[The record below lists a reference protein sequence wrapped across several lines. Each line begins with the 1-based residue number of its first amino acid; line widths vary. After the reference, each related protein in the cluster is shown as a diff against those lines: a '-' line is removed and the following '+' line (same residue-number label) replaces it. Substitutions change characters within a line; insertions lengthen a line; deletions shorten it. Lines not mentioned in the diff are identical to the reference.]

1 MGCNRGSGD
10 RVSEEIEGQ
19 DNGAEAIAGA
29 LREVCTEKLDRRR
42 LLQHSLA
49 GGAALM
55 TSTLPFN
62 RFMSQAFALESAPVV
77 EATWDTDQ
85 VRATPVPHRYLHG
98 LIRSHVRFQVLLP
111 VAWNGKIAIF
121 TRGFSGT
128 ELSTETFQ
136 PAALTKGYAFASCD
150 EGWSRPTIADNPQD
164 DYYESRQSLVEL
176 TVYTKALVLT
186 HYGRAASR
194 TLLVG
199 SSNGGHHTRW
209 MVEAY
214 PLMFDGGISGFGY
227 NSQLTQWGSVAR
239 LVRNYDVIAPRI
251 DDIIAERAK
260 NARWDPFREHL
271 SPPLT
276 KAQVTALRNIYDIPM
291 ELTNG
296 FRYNDGRWFGS
307 EANWKSN
314 YSSLLGYLRD
324 SIPRWD
330 ESYRPSGGRPTDA
343 EIKLWDPLNSP
354 AYIQF
359 DLRREDC
366 NGHLARPLIIMHGA
380 SDPIVGPGEAEG
392 YKNLVAKTI
401 GPREAEK
408 LLAVYYIAGM
418 GHGGPEYNNLVPA
431 QIDALESMVDYQQ
444 SNGSRGAPAPA
455 VMGIYP
461 REPVVGSGN
470 SLGFYDHP
478 GQDRRKASRSKP

>member
-1 MGCNRGSGD
+1 M
-10 RVSEEIEGQ
+10 SEKTKRSMSEM
-19 DNGAEAIAGA
+19 
-29 LREVCTEKLDRRR
+29 RSTMLDRRT

-49 GGAALM
+49 GGAAL
-55 TSTLPFN
+55 TASTLLGSGLT
-62 RFMSQAFALESAPVV
+62 SQAFTSDPAPNV
-77 EATWDTDQ
+77 EATLDTDQ
-85 VRATPVPHRYLHG
+85 VRTTPVSHRYIHG
-98 LIRSHVRFQVLLP
+98 LIRSHVRFQVFLP

-128 ELSTETFQ
+128 ELSAGAFQ
-136 PAALTKGYAFASCD
+136 AAAVTKGYAFASCD
-150 EGWSRPTIADNPQD
+150 EGWFRPTIADNPQD

-186 HYGRAASR
+186 NYGRAASR

-199 SSNGGHHTRW
+199 GSNGGHHTRW

-214 PLMFDGGISGFGY
+214 PLMFDGGISGYGY

-239 LVRNYDVIAPRI
+239 VVRNYDVIATRI

-260 NARWDPFREHL
+260 NAHWDPFRERL
-271 SPPLT
+271 LPPLT
-276 KAQVTALRNIYDIPM
+276 KAQLTALRNIYDIPM

-296 FRYNDGRWFGS
+296 YRYNDGRWFGS

-314 YSSLLGYLRD
+314 YNALLGYLRD
-324 SIPRWD
+324 SVPRWD
-330 ESYRPSGGRPTDA
+330 ETYHPSGGRPTDA
-343 EIKLWDPLNSP
+343 EVKLWDPLNSP
-354 AYIQF
+354 AYIQI

-380 SDPIVGPGEAEG
+380 ADPIVSPGEAEG

-401 GPREAEK
+401 GQREAEN

-418 GHGGPEYNNLVPA
+418 GHGGTQYDNLIPE
-431 QIDALESMVDYQQ
+431 QIDALESMIDYQQ
-444 SNGSRGAPAPA
+444 SNGSRGAPAPSFI
-455 VMGIYP
+455 GGYP
-461 REPVVGSGN
+461 REPVKGSGN
-470 SLGFYDHP
+470 SLGFYDHRAH
-478 GQDRRKASRSKP
+478 DRRKASR

>member
-1 MGCNRGSGD
+1 MSG
-10 RVSEEIEGQ
+10 
-19 DNGAEAIAGA
+19 
-29 LREVCTEKLDRRR
+29 VCASKLDRRA
-42 LLQHSLA
+42 LLERFLTGAPALA
-49 GGAALM
+49 
-55 TSTLPFN
+55 TSTLLSSGCV
-62 RFMSQAFALESAPVV
+62 SQAFALDTAPVV
-77 EATWDTDQ
+77 EANWDTDQ
-85 VRATPVPHRYLHG
+85 VRTTPVPHRYIHG

-111 VAWNGKIAIF
+111 SAWNGKIAIF

-128 ELSTETFQ
+128 ELSAGAFQ
-136 PAALTKGYAFASCD
+136 TAAVTKGYAFASCD

-186 HYGRAASR
+186 NYGRAASR

-199 SSNGGHHTRW
+199 GSNGGHHTRW

-214 PLMFDGGISGFGY
+214 PLMFDGGISGYGY

-251 DDIIAERAK
+251 DDIIAERGR

-276 KAQVTALRNIYDIPM
+276 QAQLTALRNIYDMPM

-307 EANWKSN
+307 EAQWKSSYN
-314 YSSLLGYLRD
+314 ALLGYLRD
-324 SIPRWD
+324 SVPRWD
-330 ESYRPSGGRPTDA
+330 ETYRPSGGRPTDE
-343 EIKLWDPLNSP
+343 EIKRWNPLDSP
-354 AYIQF
+354 AYIQI

-380 SDPIVGPGEAEG
+380 ADPIVSPGEAEG
-392 YKNLVAKTI
+392 YKDLVAKTI
-401 GPREAEK
+401 GPEEAEN

-418 GHGGPEYNNLVPA
+418 GHGGTEYDNLIPA
-431 QIDALESMVDYQQ
+431 QIDALESMIDYQQ
-444 SNGSRGAPAPA
+444 SSGSRGAKAPA
-455 VMGIYP
+455 FIGTYP
-461 REPVVGSGN
+461 REPVTGAGN
-470 SLGFYDHP
+470 SLGFYAHS
-478 GQDRRKASRSKP
+478 GHDRQHSPVLR